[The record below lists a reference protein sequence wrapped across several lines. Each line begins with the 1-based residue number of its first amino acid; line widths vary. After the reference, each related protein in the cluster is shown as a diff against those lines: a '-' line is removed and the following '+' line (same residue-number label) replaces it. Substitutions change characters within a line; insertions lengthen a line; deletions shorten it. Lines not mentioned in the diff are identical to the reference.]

1 MGLHWSRRMTQK
13 ENKKSDPHPPHPK
26 DETQQRHP
34 YISRDT
40 RKGGG
45 QEEGRRARQ
54 VDKLRSLGI
63 RLCRF
68 EIKAGFPS
76 LSFLTG
82 DPYQNPVACAAPPC
96 HPEIERTCR

>member
-1 MGLHWSRRMTQK
+1 MTPSLPSPRMRPSREEPRK
-13 ENKKSDPHPPHPK
+13 N
-26 DETQQRHP
+26 P

-45 QEEGRRARQ
+45 QEEGSRARQ
-54 VDKLRSLGI
+54 VDKMRRRESWNTPLWCS
-63 RLCRF
+63 F

-82 DPYQNPVACAAPPC
+82 DPYQSPVVCAAPWY